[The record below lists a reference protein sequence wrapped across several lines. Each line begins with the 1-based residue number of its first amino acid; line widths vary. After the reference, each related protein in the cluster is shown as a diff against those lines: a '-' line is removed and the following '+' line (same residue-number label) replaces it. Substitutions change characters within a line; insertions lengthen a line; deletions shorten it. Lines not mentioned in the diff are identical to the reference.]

1 MVLDMF
7 HTLSYERL
15 TFKNEANMIGYVTI
29 GTNDVKR
36 AMKFYDAA
44 LEPLGYRRKF
54 EDGGWAGYGIGGKD
68 GEDTVYL
75 AAPHNKLPATHGNG
89 SMIAFKAKSRGE
101 VEAFHQAALAAGGLD
116 EGAPGV
122 RGTSDPTFYGAY
134 ARDPD
139 GNKIC
144 AYFKG

>member
-1 MVLDMF
+1 
-7 HTLSYERL
+7 
-15 TFKNEANMIGYVTI
+15 MIGYATI

-36 AMKFYDAA
+36 AVKFYDAA
-44 LEPLGYRRKF
+44 LEPLGYKRIF
-54 EDGGWAGYGIGGKD
+54 EDGGWAGYGPDGKNGD
-68 GEDTVYL
+68 GTIYL
-75 AAPHNKLPATHGNG
+75 ASPHNKLPATWGNG
-89 SMIAFKAKSRGE
+89 TMIAVRASSRAA
-101 VEAFHQAALAAGGLD
+101 VDAFHAASLASGGLD

-122 RGTSDPTFYGAY
+122 RGSDTPTFYGAY